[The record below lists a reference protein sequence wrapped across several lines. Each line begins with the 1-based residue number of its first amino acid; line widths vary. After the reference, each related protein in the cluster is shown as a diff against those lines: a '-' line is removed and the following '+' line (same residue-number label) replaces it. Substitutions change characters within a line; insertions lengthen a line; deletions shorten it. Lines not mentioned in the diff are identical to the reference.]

1 MHDRTSIDRSSSK
14 LTNPL
19 IAGNK
24 SLKKIMVDDTR
35 KYKET
40 AIKQLEKD
48 YTFTPNMNA
57 TSRLLAK

>member
-48 YTFTPNMNA
+48 YTFTPNIVP
-57 TSRLLAK
+57 